1 MLGLTRILC
10 GVSRETDSLRY
21 DLAEK
26 TATRPVVVWNV
37 TRRCNLHCIHC
48 YSESQDKGYSGEFDH
63 EEGLSLIDSLAE
75 YGVPVLLFSGGEP
88 LMRPD
93 LMQLAT
99 YAARKGLRTV
109 LSTNGTLISLSTA
122 NDLKK
127 AGFSYIGISL
137 DGMGETNDKF
147 RGKTGAFGEALQG
160 IKNCRQAGLR
170 VGVRFTITNYNYQ
183 SVPGIFDLLVSEDI
197 PRVCFYHLVYS
208 GRGTKIM
215 EHDLGHEK
223 TRELI
228 SYVFEKTL
236 ELHKKGNTKDILTVD
251 NHTDGVFLY
260 MSLLKEHSDRAEVA
274 YNLLKTNGG
283 NRSGIAFGCISNTG
297 EVYADQFWRHHSFG
311 NVRERKF
318 AEIWED
324 TSDPLMKGLKNRRPL
339 IHGRCAA
346 CKYYELCGA
355 NFRVRAEAVHGDVW
369 APDPACYLTDEEI
382 GVGAR

>member
-21 DLAEK
+21 DFAEK
-26 TATRPVVVWNV
+26 HETKPVVVWNT

-48 YSESQDKGYSGEFDH
+48 YSESQDKCYPQELDH
-63 EEGLSLIDSLAE
+63 REGLSLIDSLAL
-75 YGVPVLLFSGGEP
+75 YGAPVLLFSGGEP

-93 LMQLAT
+93 LMELAT
-99 YAARKGLRTV
+99 YATKKGMRTV
-109 LSTNGTLISLSTA
+109 LSTNGTLISPSVA
-122 NDLKK
+122 KELKK

-137 DGMGETNDKF
+137 DGLGEINDKF
-147 RGKTGAFGEALQG
+147 RGKDGAFVEALQG
-160 IKNCRQAGLR
+160 IRNCRKAGLR

-197 PRVCFYHLVYS
+197 PRACFYHLVYA

-215 EHDLGHEK
+215 EHDLEK
-223 TRELI
+223 DKKRELI
-228 SYVFEKTL
+228 NYVFQKTL
-236 ELHKKGNTKDILTVD
+236 ELHRQGNTKDILTVD

-260 MSLLKEHSDRAEVA
+260 LKLLKEHSPKAEVA
-274 YNLLKTNGG
+274 YNLLKINGG
-283 NRSGIAFGCISNTG
+283 NRSGIAIGCISNTG

-311 NVRERKF
+311 NIRDRKF
-318 AEIWED
+318 SEIWED
-324 TSDPLMKGLKNRRPL
+324 TSDPLMKGLKNRKPL
-339 IHGRCAA
+339 IHGRCAL

-355 NFRVRAEAVHGDVW
+355 NFRVRAEAVYDDVW

-382 GVGAR
+382 GIK